1 MRVGT
6 AGDWVARKVREG
18 EGGVAG
24 GVVAFLGLSGG
35 IGRRWGG
42 FVSRGGVNL
51 GLIVWLVR
59 CRFWWIMGGSV
70 FSGLLFFRI

>member
-42 FVSRGGVNL
+42 FVSRGGANT
-51 GLIVWLVR
+51 GLIA
-59 CRFWWIMGGSV
+59 
-70 FSGLLFFRI
+70 